1 MEAKQ
6 LEIACPCCTSR
17 ILVDV
22 RTGKVLRTLP
32 PEEHDAQGRP
42 VVRQRDWDQALG
54 RVQERTSSQQ
64 QRLDDA
70 LAREKDK
77 ASRLDDLF
85 RKASEKLD
93 EEEPGQG

>member
-1 MEAKQ
+1 METKQ
-6 LEIACPCCTSR
+6 LEIDCPCCSSR

-32 PEEHDAQGRP
+32 PEERDDQGRP
-42 VVRQRDWDQALG
+42 VVRERDWDQALG
-54 RVQERTSSQQ
+54 RVQERASTQQ

-93 EEEPGQG
+93 EEEQG